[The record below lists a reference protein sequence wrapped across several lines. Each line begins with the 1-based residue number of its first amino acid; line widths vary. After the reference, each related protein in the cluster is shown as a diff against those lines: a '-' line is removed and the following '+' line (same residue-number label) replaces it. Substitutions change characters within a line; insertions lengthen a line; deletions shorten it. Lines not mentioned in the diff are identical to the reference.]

1 MKGQELI
8 INFEGDKAYLTE
20 GHALT
25 FKQFN
30 FDDPEIRFKSPAAWT
45 IRVLDYIPEQKKI
58 YAEILSYDY
67 GRQSFPTHQLAL
79 KESLSSIEKVS
90 FRGIDTRGLYLTLK
104 GNAGQGTI
112 FPSKDKAPDREN
124 QKDTEYKEY
133 IEKWARKK
141 DYPPIQ
147 TNDTPQN
154 QTNDSHTIPVD
165 DNSIYVEHVPETKT
179 IKGRFSF
186 PIKKILFKSGF
197 VSFDARIE
205 QLNRTI
211 GFTIYNSYIREEFDA
226 VKNYFANV
234 LQTKNI
240 QVDAVINV
248 IDGERIT
255 TEATSTEISSID
267 YKTIENVRFEIVK
280 SPPKKRI
287 HDDAEKSIFTLDE
300 FFESLTEEKIKAN
313 IFYENEDQLFED
325 LLKIT
330 NTKHYKPLR
339 YLSSKHAHTKMKLR
353 FVIKPVSF
361 IFLIEGEGN
370 YYIIWETIDTE
381 EATYIWHEV
390 ADLKM
395 LNQNVQRI
403 LNKISEIV
411 AQGKTDYI
419 NKKEDGFIRIYHD
432 YSDPVNGFLKWKEEI
447 ESALT

>member
-1 MKGQELI
+1 
-8 INFEGDKAYLTE
+8 
-20 GHALT
+20 
-25 FKQFN
+25 
-30 FDDPEIRFKSPAAWT
+30 
-45 IRVLDYIPEQKKI
+45 
-58 YAEILSYDY
+58 
-67 GRQSFPTHQLAL
+67 
-79 KESLSSIEKVS
+79 
-90 FRGIDTRGLYLTLK
+90 
-104 GNAGQGTI
+104 
-112 FPSKDKAPDREN
+112 
-124 QKDTEYKEY
+124 
-133 IEKWARKK
+133 
-141 DYPPIQ
+141 
-147 TNDTPQN
+147 
-154 QTNDSHTIPVD
+154 
-165 DNSIYVEHVPETKT
+165 
-179 IKGRFSF
+179 
-186 PIKKILFKSGF
+186 
-197 VSFDARIE
+197 
-205 QLNRTI
+205 
-211 GFTIYNSYIREEFDA
+211 
-226 VKNYFANV
+226 
-234 LQTKNI
+234 
-240 QVDAVINV
+240 V